1 MAKKGKNTYD
11 MRHCSKKTA
20 RLMGSFSGNI
30 STGHRGDHL
39 KQRGDNLMNTWNRQ
53 GRLFGLVASII
64 LVVLLSACGSS
75 GPTTT
80 TTTTNGTT
88 TTTTQLKI
96 MVGGLSKQ
104 IYLPNKLT
112 QQLGYF
118 QQEGLDVTL
127 IDEASG
133 QSSENEVLAGQV
145 DAGSGSYNHT
155 IELQAAGKQMQA
167 VVLLNIAPGE
177 AEIVSA
183 KAASQIHSVADLK
196 GKNLGVTEL
205 GSGTQTLTTAL
216 LHSAGISK
224 DQVHFVP
231 VGAGDTFIAALQ
243 QGKIDA
249 GMTTEPTIS
258 RILSSGVGKVLVDL
272 RSPQS
277 TQTALGGPYPF
288 ICLFMLNSYVNSH
301 KDVVQKLV
309 NAYVKTLK
317 WMQSHTAAQIAD
329 MMPADY
335 YAGNKALYVTAL
347 QNQMAIFSPDGLMP
361 AGAPQSVLN
370 VENASNLIPQGK
382 QIDLSLTYTNEFA
395 SKAS

>member
-1 MAKKGKNTYD
+1 MN
-11 MRHCSKKTA
+11 A
-20 RLMGSFSGNI
+20 R
-30 STGHRGDHL
+30 
-39 KQRGDNLMNTWNRQ
+39 KRQ
-53 GRLFGLVASII
+53 LWMVAGII
-64 LVVLLSACGSS
+64 LVLILSACGSS
-75 GPTTT
+75 TSGGSGSSGSGKTA
-80 TTTTNGTT
+80 
-88 TTTTQLKI
+88 LKI

-104 IYLPNKLT
+104 IYLPNELT
-112 QQLGYF
+112 QRLGYF
-118 QQEGLDVTL
+118 AAQGLDVTL

-155 IELQAAGKQMQA
+155 IELQAAGKNMEA
-167 VVLLNIAPGE
+167 VVLLNVAPGE

-183 KAASQIHSVADLK
+183 KAASQIHSVSDLK

-216 LHSAGISK
+216 LHKVGITS

-277 TQTALGGPYPF
+277 TQAALGGPYPF
-288 ICLFMLNSYVNSH
+288 ICLFMNNSYVSSH
-301 KDVVQKLV
+301 QDVVQKLV

-317 WMQSHTAAQIAD
+317 WMHTHTAEQIAD
-329 MMPADY
+329 QMPADY

-361 AGAPQSVLN
+361 AGAPQSVLSI
-370 VENASNLIPQGK
+370 EYQSNLVPK
-382 QIDLSLTYTNEFA
+382 SKPIDLTTTFTNQFA
-395 SKAS
+395 SKATG

>member
-1 MAKKGKNTYD
+1 M
-11 MRHCSKKTA
+11 
-20 RLMGSFSGNI
+20 
-30 STGHRGDHL
+30 
-39 KQRGDNLMNTWNRQ
+39 
-53 GRLFGLVASII
+53 VAGII
-64 LVVLLSACGSS
+64 LVLILSACGSS
-75 GPTTT
+75 TSGSGSSSGGG
-80 TTTTNGTT
+80 NIA
-88 TTTTQLKI
+88 LKI

-104 IYLPNKLT
+104 IYLPNELT
-112 QQLGYF
+112 QRLGYF
-118 QQEGLDVTL
+118 AAQGLDVTL

-145 DAGSGSYNHT
+145 DGGSGSYNHT
-155 IELQAAGKQMQA
+155 IELQAAGKNMEA

-183 KAASQIHSVADLK
+183 KAASQIHSVSDLK
-196 GKNLGVTEL
+196 GKYLGVTEL

-216 LHSAGISK
+216 LHKVGITA

-258 RILSSGVGKVLVDL
+258 RIVSSGVGKVLVDL

-277 TQTALGGPYPF
+277 TQAALGGPYPF
-288 ICLFMLNSYVNSH
+288 ICLFMNNSYVSSH
-301 KDVVQKLV
+301 QNVVQKLV

-317 WMQSHTAAQIAD
+317 WMHTHTAEQIAD
-329 MMPADY
+329 QMPADY

-361 AGAPQSVLN
+361 AGAPQSVLST
-370 VENASNLIPQGK
+370 EYQSNLVPQSK
-382 QIDLSLTYTNEFA
+382 QIDLTTTFTNQFA
-395 SKAS
+395 SKANG

>member
-1 MAKKGKNTYD
+1 
-11 MRHCSKKTA
+11 
-20 RLMGSFSGNI
+20 
-30 STGHRGDHL
+30 
-39 KQRGDNLMNTWNRQ
+39 MNSWNRH
-53 GRLFGLVASII
+53 GRRYGLLVSII
-64 LVVLLSACGSS
+64 FVLLLSACGSS

-80 TTTTNGTT
+80 TTTANGTT
-88 TTTTQLKI
+88 TSITHLKI
-96 MVGGLSKQ
+96 MVGGISKQ
-104 IYLPNKLT
+104 IYLPNELT

-118 QQEGLDVTL
+118 KQEGLEVTL

-155 IELQAAGKQMQA
+155 IELQPKGKQMEA
-167 VVLLNIAPGE
+167 VVLLNVAPGE
-177 AEIVSA
+177 AEVVSA
-183 KAASQIHSVADLK
+183 KAASQIHSVKDLK

-216 LHSAGISK
+216 LHNVGVTT
-224 DQVHFVP
+224 DQVHFIP
-231 VGAGDTFIAALQ
+231 VGAGDTFIAAMQ

-277 TQTALGGPYPF
+277 TQAALGGPYPF
-288 ICLFMLNSYVNSH
+288 ISLFMNNSYVNSH

-317 WMQSHTAAQIAD
+317 WIHTHTADQIAS
-329 MMPADY
+329 MMPPDY

-347 QNQMAIFSPDGLMP
+347 QNQLSIFSPDGVMP
-361 AGAPQSVLN
+361 TGAPESVLG
-370 VENASNLIPQGK
+370 VENASKLIPAGSK
-382 QIDLSLTYTNEFA
+382 IDLSMTFTNEFVNNA
-395 SKAS
+395 S

>member
-1 MAKKGKNTYD
+1 MK
-11 MRHCSKKTA
+11 
-20 RLMGSFSGNI
+20 L
-30 STGHRGDHL
+30 
-39 KQRGDNLMNTWNRQ
+39 WNR
-53 GRLFGLVASII
+53 RSGLVMVASII
-64 LVVLLSACGSS
+64 LVLIVSACGSS

-80 TTTTNGTT
+80 TTTVNGTT

-104 IYLPNKLT
+104 IYLPNMLT

-118 QQEGLDVTL
+118 KQQGLAVTL

-155 IELQAAGKQMQA
+155 IELQAAGKQMES

-216 LHSAGISK
+216 LHKAGITPS
-224 DQVHFVP
+224 QVHFVP

-258 RILSSGVGKVLVDL
+258 RILATGAGKVLVDL
-272 RSPQS
+272 RTPQS
-277 TQTALGGPYPF
+277 TQAALGGAYPF
-288 ICLFMLNSYVNSH
+288 ICLFMNNSYVNSH
-301 KDVVQKLV
+301 KDIVQKIV

-317 WMQSHTAAQIAD
+317 WMQAHTAEQIAD

-347 QNQMAIFSPDGLMP
+347 QNQMAIYSPDGLMP
-361 AGAPQSVLN
+361 DGAPQSVLN
-370 VENASNLIPQGK
+370 TEIQSNLVPQGK
-382 QIDLSLTYTNEFA
+382 SIDLNSTYTNQFA
-395 SKAS
+395 SAAS

>member
-1 MAKKGKNTYD
+1 MN
-11 MRHCSKKTA
+11 A
-20 RLMGSFSGNI
+20 R
-30 STGHRGDHL
+30 
-39 KQRGDNLMNTWNRQ
+39 KRQ
-53 GRLFGLVASII
+53 LWMVAGII
-64 LVVLLSACGSS
+64 LVLILSACGSS
-75 GPTTT
+75 TSGGSGSSSGSGKTS
-80 TTTTNGTT
+80 
-88 TTTTQLKI
+88 LKI

-104 IYLPNKLT
+104 IYLPNELT
-112 QQLGYF
+112 QRLGYF
-118 QQEGLDVTL
+118 AAQGLDVTL

-155 IELQAAGKQMQA
+155 IELQAAGKNMEA

-183 KAASQIHSVADLK
+183 KAASQIHSVSDLK

-216 LHSAGISK
+216 LHKVGITT

-277 TQTALGGPYPF
+277 TQAALGGPYPF
-288 ICLFMLNSYVNSH
+288 ICLFMNNSYVSSH
-301 KDVVQKLV
+301 QDVVQKLV

-317 WMQSHTAAQIAD
+317 WMHTHTAEQIAD
-329 MMPADY
+329 QMPADY

-361 AGAPQSVLN
+361 AGAPQSVLST
-370 VENASNLIPQGK
+370 EYQSNLVPKSK
-382 QIDLSLTYTNEFA
+382 QIDLTTTFTNAFA
-395 SKAS
+395 SKATG

>member
-1 MAKKGKNTYD
+1 MN
-11 MRHCSKKTA
+11 A
-20 RLMGSFSGNI
+20 R
-30 STGHRGDHL
+30 
-39 KQRGDNLMNTWNRQ
+39 KRQ
-53 GRLFGLVASII
+53 LWIVAGII
-64 LVVLLSACGSS
+64 LVLILSACGSS
-75 GPTTT
+75 TSG
-80 TTTTNGTT
+80 GSGSSSSGSGKIA
-88 TTTTQLKI
+88 LKI

-104 IYLPNKLT
+104 IYLPNELT
-112 QQLGYF
+112 QRLGYF
-118 QQEGLDVTL
+118 AAQGLDVTL

-145 DAGSGSYNHT
+145 EAGSGSYNHT
-155 IELQAAGKQMQA
+155 IELQAAGKNMEA

-177 AEIVSA
+177 AEIVLA
-183 KAASQIHSVADLK
+183 KAASHIHSVSDLK

-216 LHSAGISK
+216 LHKVGITT

-231 VGAGDTFIAALQ
+231 VGAGDIFIAALQ

-277 TQTALGGPYPF
+277 TQAALGGPYPF
-288 ICLFMLNSYVNSH
+288 ICLFMNNSYVSSH
-301 KDVVQKLV
+301 QDVVQKLV

-317 WMQSHTAAQIAD
+317 WMHTHTAEQIAD
-329 MMPADY
+329 QMPADY

-361 AGAPQSVLN
+361 AGAPQSVLST
-370 VENASNLIPQGK
+370 EYQSNLVPK
-382 QIDLSLTYTNEFA
+382 SKPIDLTTTFTNQFA
-395 SKAS
+395 AKATG

>member
-1 MAKKGKNTYD
+1 M
-11 MRHCSKKTA
+11 
-20 RLMGSFSGNI
+20 
-30 STGHRGDHL
+30 
-39 KQRGDNLMNTWNRQ
+39 NLWNRQ
-53 GRLFGLVASII
+53 NRRLSLVGSII
-64 LVVLLSACGSS
+64 FILLLSACGSS
-75 GPTTT
+75 GTTT
-80 TTTTNGTT
+80 TTTTANGTT
-88 TTTTQLKI
+88 TTTTHLKI
-96 MVGGLSKQ
+96 MVGGISKQ
-104 IYLPNKLT
+104 IYLPNELT

-118 QQEGLDVTL
+118 KQEGLDVTL

-155 IELQAAGKQMQA
+155 IELQPKGKQMEA
-167 VVLLNIAPGE
+167 VVLLNVAPGE

-183 KAASQIHSVADLK
+183 KAASQIHSVSDLK

-205 GSGTQTLTTAL
+205 GSGTQTITTAL
-216 LHSAGISK
+216 LHKVGVTT
-224 DQVHFVP
+224 DQVHFIP

-277 TQTALGGPYPF
+277 TQAALGGPYPF
-288 ICLFMLNSYVNSH
+288 ISLFMNNSYVSSH

-317 WMQSHTAAQIAD
+317 WMHTHTAAEIAD
-329 MMPADY
+329 KMPADY

-347 QNQMAIFSPDGLMP
+347 QNQLAIFSPDGAMP
-361 AGAPQSVLN
+361 TGAPESVLSI
-370 VENASNLIPQGK
+370 ENASKLIPAGS
-382 QIDLSLTYTNEFA
+382 QIDLTSTFTNEFVN
-395 SKAS
+395 KAS

>member
-1 MAKKGKNTYD
+1 
-11 MRHCSKKTA
+11 
-20 RLMGSFSGNI
+20 
-30 STGHRGDHL
+30 
-39 KQRGDNLMNTWNRQ
+39 MNSWNRH
-53 GRLFGLVASII
+53 GRRYGLLVSII
-64 LVVLLSACGSS
+64 FVLLLSACGSS

-80 TTTTNGTT
+80 TTTANGTT
-88 TTTTQLKI
+88 TSITHLKI
-96 MVGGLSKQ
+96 MVGGISKQ
-104 IYLPNKLT
+104 IYLPNELT

-118 QQEGLDVTL
+118 KQEGLEVTL

-155 IELQAAGKQMQA
+155 IELQPKGKQMEA
-167 VVLLNIAPGE
+167 VVLLNVAPGE
-177 AEIVSA
+177 AEVVSA
-183 KAASQIHSVADLK
+183 KAASQIHSVKDLK

-216 LHSAGISK
+216 LHNVGVTT
-224 DQVHFVP
+224 DQVHFIP
-231 VGAGDTFIAALQ
+231 VGAGDTFIAAMQ

-277 TQTALGGPYPF
+277 TQAALGGPYPF
-288 ICLFMLNSYVNSH
+288 ISLFMNNSYVNSH

-317 WMQSHTAAQIAD
+317 WIHTHTADQIAS
-329 MMPADY
+329 MMPPDY

-347 QNQMAIFSPDGLMP
+347 QNQLSIFSPDGVMP
-361 AGAPQSVLN
+361 TGAPESVLG
-370 VENASNLIPQGK
+370 VENASKLIPAGSK
-382 QIDLSLTYTNEFA
+382 IDLSTTFTNEFVN
-395 SKAS
+395 KAS